1 MQNLDLGQNGI
12 GDRGAAAL
20 AEALRLNTTL
30 QKLDLSGNAI
40 DVEGASEWLWGE
52 GEGGGTTL
60 QKVGLST
67 MQSQAVFPPL
77 TEAIAAAIAENPTL
91 RCLNLS
97 DNYIGEAGAL
107 ALAEALSRNTTIQ
120 ELQLK
125 GNELGDAGVRA
136 ICEALQVC

>member
-1 MQNLDLGQNGI
+1 M
-12 GDRGAAAL
+12 
-20 AEALRLNTTL
+20 
-30 QKLDLSGNAI
+30 QKLDLLGNAI

-52 GEGGGTTL
+52 GEGGTRRCRSWTIRA
-60 QKVGLST
+60 
-67 MQSQAVFPPL
+67 MRSQATLTEAIAAYSPLTSLSPLNPL

-120 ELQLK
+120 ELELK